1 MIKRRNPTPHLFVF
15 LAGLTFA
22 AATAACNN
30 NPAPVVTNVTVP
42 PASSEVDRTDAQ
54 RLSNGASK
62 LIERM
67 RRPTVSFHFSYK
79 GRESLNE
86 DKTNPPQVGPVVLQ
100 ADISP
105 EEITVIQTR
114 IGISRTSKAKYGD
127 EVNWGMANL
136 MTLGAM
142 THPTLVI
149 AMGASVTSPPV
160 SDMVGRTLADKFTF
174 DTSSATET
182 QKIGLQRARM
192 VVSSIKD
199 CKGTAWIANDS
210 GLLVKF
216 NIDAD
221 YTDKNSYSWQEHYEG
236 EVSPK

>member
-1 MIKRRNPTPHLFVF
+1 MRFFAFWASLM
-15 LAGLTFA
+15 FA
-22 AATAACNN
+22 ATTAACNN

-42 PASSEVDRTDAQ
+42 PASSEIYRTDAQ

-62 LIERM
+62 LIEGM

-79 GRESLNE
+79 GRENLNVNRT
-86 DKTNPPQVGPVVLQ
+86 KPPQVGLVGLQ

-114 IGISRTSKAKYGD
+114 SGISKTSKAKYGD

-174 DTSSATET
+174 DTSSATES

-192 VVSSIKD
+192 VVSSIRD
-199 CKGTAWIANDS
+199 CRGTAWIANES

-216 NIDAD
+216 NLDAD

-236 EVSPK
+236 EVTPK